1 MNLIVEFA
9 HWFFGRIGDAV
20 IPREP
25 TLIIEYLTPQEIM
38 TRDRIKR
45 IQSKIGTTVD
55 GFWGPRS
62 IAACQAYLRS
72 LAPAESNWPSA
83 SQEALQGFYGSP
95 GDESKLVS
103 VNVEGLGLRYDG
115 KPVKSIR
122 CHDRVADSLK
132 RVLTVLSKTHPNI
145 LAQYAGVYNNRPM
158 RGGSL
163 PSLHARGAAIDLAPD
178 TNRMSQSWPTS
189 ADMPFE
195 VMEAFAREG
204 WTPAGAFWGR
214 DAMHFQA
221 TRI

>member
-1 MNLIVEFA
+1 MNLLVELA
-9 HWFFGRIGDAV
+9 HWLAGRIGDAL

-25 TLIIEYLTPQEIM
+25 TIIISYLTPQEIM

-45 IQSKIGTTVD
+45 IQSTIGATPD

-62 IAACQAYLRS
+62 IAACQSYLRS
-72 LAPAESNWPSA
+72 LMPADANWPSQ
-83 SQEALQGFYGSP
+83 SQESLQGFYGSP
-95 GDESKLVS
+95 GDESKLVA

-132 RVLTVLSKTHPNI
+132 RVLTALSKSHPDI

-163 PSLHARGAAIDLAPD
+163 PSLHARGAAIDLAAD
-178 TNRMSQSWPTS
+178 TNRLSQSWPVS

-195 VMEAFAREG
+195 VMEIFAREG

-221 TRI
+221 TR